1 MTNTEL
7 LKDKIHESGLKYGYI
22 ADKLGISRTS
32 LYLKVN
38 IFKIALTSSFKR
50 ISKYL
55 LDKRK
60 PNKLSSPSK
69 DTNNTLFKGTL
80 LFNVVLTVKRIKVS
94 KK

>member
-38 IFKIALTSSFKR
+38 GNKEFNQREISILCELLQIKSLEEKELIFFTLHS
-50 ISKYL
+50 
-55 LDKRK
+55 
-60 PNKLSSPSK
+60 NKNA
-69 DTNNTLFKGTL
+69 T
-80 LFNVVLTVKRIKVS
+80 I
-94 KK
+94 